1 MLPELQQQIQS
12 FLNDALTQI
21 GQTNQQDVSSLP
33 VARLERPK
41 VAEHGDLAT
50 NIAMQLAKPWKMNP
64 KDLAQQLLIQ
74 LQGMPQTRSVLEKL
88 EIAGPGFINI
98 RFTGAVKQ
106 AVVQL
111 ILQQKNTYGVKK
123 LVDQDKVLIEF
134 VSANPT
140 GPLHVGHGRQAALGD
155 IVYIQLPKV
164 GSDVAADKVCGEVE
178 STKSVSEIYAPI
190 TGKIVLINE
199 KLEANPEV
207 INSDPYGG
215 GWIAEIEISTQTLQ
229 DQLLSAQDYQN
240 LTA

>member
-64 KDLAQQLLIQ
+64 KELAQQLLIK
-74 LQGMPQTRSVLEKL
+74 LQGMPQTRSVVEKL

-98 RFTGAVKQ
+98 RLTGAVKQ

-155 IVYIQLPKV
+155 ILANILQ
-164 GSDVAADKVCGEVE
+164 SQ
-178 STKSVSEIYAPI
+178 
-190 TGKIVLINE
+190 GKLVHRE
-199 KLEANPEV
+199 
-207 INSDPYGG
+207 
-215 GWIAEIEISTQTLQ
+215 
-229 DQLLSAQDYQN
+229 
-240 LTA
+240 